1 MSNVRFVTK
10 LGIPSILRDEAIRH
24 LYTTGSPEGAINTY
38 MNNLIGCTAAQ
49 ARDILFGRATLKA
62 DGGSVVLVEEPNTF
76 MESLHGRWLQKEMRD
91 IETSVQLYLNDL
103 QDIDSSARERVK
115 EQAVARP
122 WDVYAPSNDVNSLF
136 RLLEELPDFLNGAIR
151 KLRAAKFCAS
161 YIEDTTGITG
171 AENAVRNARLKLFQ
185 FCNSTLMKGL
195 WHSTVYHVQRAK
207 RILRYCT
214 HATPDDHQT
223 VWIAPDGATY
233 GCTLVHAWLM
243 PEIDLAK
250 KITRKGAILVPVTN
264 HPDNCLKQCGW
275 LLCCDKYVTGARG
288 MEPTPQQLTALSER
302 AVRSYAGEL
311 YVGDGLHRVY
321 LGDSIDTGVFP
332 KLFN

>member
-1 MSNVRFVTK
+1 MSNTRFVTK
-10 LGIPSILRDEAIRH
+10 LWMPGILRDEAIRQ
-24 LYTTGSPEGAINTY
+24 LYTAGSPEGAIDTY
-38 MNNLIGCTAAQ
+38 MKNLIGCTAAQ

-62 DGGSVVLVEEPNTF
+62 DGTSVVLVEVPNTF
-76 MESLHGRWLQKEMRD
+76 TESLHGRYLQKEMRD
-91 IETSVQLYLNDL
+91 IETSVQLYLDDL
-103 QDIDSSARERVK
+103 HGIKSSAREQVEK
-115 EQAVARP
+115 QAVARP
-122 WDVYAPSNDVNSLF
+122 WDVYASSSDVNSLF

-151 KLRAAKFCAS
+151 KLRAAKFCTT
-161 YIEDTTGITG
+161 YIEGTVGIPD
-171 AENAVRNARLKLFQ
+171 AENAVRKAKSELFR
-185 FCNSTLMKGL
+185 FCNSTLMKGVQ
-195 WHSTVYHVQRAK
+195 HSTVYHVRRVK

-223 VWIAPDGATY
+223 VWIAPDGTTY
-233 GCTLVHAWLM
+233 GCTLRPDWLM

-250 KITRKGAILVPVTN
+250 EIIRKNRILVPTTN
-264 HPDNCLKQCGW
+264 YPDNCLKRCGW
-275 LLCCDKYVTGARG
+275 LLCSDKYVAGARG